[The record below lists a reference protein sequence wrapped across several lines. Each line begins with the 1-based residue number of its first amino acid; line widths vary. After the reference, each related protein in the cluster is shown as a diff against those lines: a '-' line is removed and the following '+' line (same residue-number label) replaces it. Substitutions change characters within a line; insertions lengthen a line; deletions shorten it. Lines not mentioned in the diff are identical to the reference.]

1 MIFDIKYPN
10 GSQGNIVLEEKTY
23 LQAVK
28 NIERVY
34 QMKD

>member
-1 MIFDIKYPN
+1 MIFDIKYPD
-10 GSQGNIVLEEKTY
+10 GSQGDIVLEEKTY
-23 LQAVK
+23 TQALK